1 MILTIIASL
10 LNGLLLVMVVALLF
24 RLSAPQLREPEQLF
38 GILLLIVVPV
48 VNLVALWYQRIKAKR
63 QAKPPKNL
71 REKLDRMHTLLEEIA
86 GRS

>member
-1 MILTIIASL
+1 MIMTIIASL
-10 LNGLLLVMVVALLF
+10 LNGLLLVMAVALLF
-24 RLSAPQLREPEQLF
+24 RLPATQLRQPGQLF
-38 GILLLIVVPV
+38 GILLLTAVPV

-71 REKLDRMHTLLEEIA
+71 REKLDQMHTLLEEIA